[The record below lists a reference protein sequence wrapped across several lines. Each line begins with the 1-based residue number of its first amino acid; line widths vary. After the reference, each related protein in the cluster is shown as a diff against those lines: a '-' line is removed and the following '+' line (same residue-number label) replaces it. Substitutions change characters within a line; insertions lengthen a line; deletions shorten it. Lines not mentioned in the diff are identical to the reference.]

1 MSTKGVFT
9 QWHELLGW
17 HTPTT
22 DPAQNQN
29 VALMKKQFH
38 MLWSHRSIKLLLGNK
53 LNDVNRNYIRME
65 FQTPNQP
72 SSSNLLRR
80 ALERNAIRN
89 PSFSK
94 TGKITWRKL
103 DSSETIQISRVC
115 ALYYAGLNTL
125 SQLKMD
131 ILTGIC
137 YNDNVLYDLWLF
149 ITSLGAYCGLKE
161 FLDLLRC
168 DGALNKPQ
176 TAMLMLF
183 CDCMTHHVT

>member
-1 MSTKGVFT
+1 
-9 QWHELLGW
+9 
-17 HTPTT
+17 
-22 DPAQNQN
+22 
-29 VALMKKQFH
+29 
-38 MLWSHRSIKLLLGNK
+38 MLWSYRSIKLLLGNK
-53 LNDVNRNYIRME
+53 LSEVNQNYERTE
-65 FQTPNQP
+65 FQIPIQP
-72 SSSNLLRR
+72 SSSNILRR
-80 ALERNAIRN
+80 AIERSTTRN
-89 PSFSK
+89 NFPKPS
-94 TGKITWRKL
+94 KISWRKM
-103 DSSETIQISRVC
+103 DSPDTIHISRVC
-115 ALYYAGLNTL
+115 ALYYAALNTL

-168 DGALNKPQ
+168 DGALSKPQ